1 MRRIG
6 TVAGV
11 LLLGLAQAQAADLA
25 EYTSDG
31 TIAMTTPGEARPA
44 GAMRT
49 FAACRSAIET
59 WARPYSPV
67 DLDITTVGPVQRPGG
82 GKRVA
87 PLFVRIVYDTEGGL
101 ETRKAR
107 LECRVDAADTVA
119 VQIMP

>member
-1 MRRIG
+1 MRRIRAG
-6 TVAGV
+6 AGV
-11 LLLGLAQAQAADLA
+11 LLLGLAQAEAADLA
-25 EYTSDG
+25 EYPGDG
-31 TIAMTTPGEARPA
+31 TLAMTTSGEARPP

-59 WARPYSPV
+59 WAQPYSPV
-67 DLDITTVGPVQRPGG
+67 DLEITTVGPVQRPGG

-107 LECRVDAADTVA
+107 LECTVDAADAVA